1 MKTSAMS
8 DFPINSKHDSSK
20 GRLQPEAAVVPVIS
34 TGGATL
40 DVAAQ
45 AGPLP
50 ADLTHDL
57 DYVALFHRH
66 LEISVREERF
76 QNRDEQPAVVERRFW
91 HPGMKL

>member
-1 MKTSAMS
+1 
-8 DFPINSKHDSSK
+8 
-20 GRLQPEAAVVPVIS
+20 VPVIS